1 MRRSPEV
8 LPILCLHGLLTDD
21 FREALPVLLGKD
33 ATGLSRTAITR
44 LTAEWGGEYEEVRW
58 RDQDKLPTFFDFP
71 TLVRAGVKFS
81 NGIKEKPNNGS
92 EGRRMIALRATT
104 SDNAS

>member
-1 MRRSPEV
+1 M
-8 LPILCLHGLLTDD
+8 
-21 FREALPVLLGKD
+21 LLGKD

-104 SDNAS
+104 SDNTS